1 MTTFRSSH
9 PCSACAIP
17 LVALLST
24 AAGAAAGDP
33 CTPGWNLS
41 LGDPGADSGIVG
53 SVIVHDDGSGPALY
67 AGGSYTAIGGVRANR
82 IAKFDGKTWSPLG
95 TGLSNAECYALGS
108 YDGNL
113 YAAGYFD
120 QAGGVSG
127 TAKLARWNGTAWESL
142 GANLALFSNQLWDLT
157 TFDDGT
163 GEALYITGNFTGIGN
178 TAADYVA
185 RYDGESFS
193 PLGGPIA
200 GNVPLILFTSH
211 VFDDGTGPALYVG
224 GRFTS
229 IDGVPASRIA
239 RWDGTAWSALGS
251 GIAGSGVAVS
261 IMTMTTFDDGTG
273 PALYVGGQ
281 AFTSAGGQ
289 PANRVAKWDGTEWS
303 NVGEGFAGG
312 IVWKLVVHDDGDG
325 EALYAFGTFTA
336 SGTTP
341 VERMAK
347 WNGTAWEPFGG
358 GASGTVL
365 DALVVPGAAGDD
377 LVIAGQFTEIG
388 GDAANRLAVWEGC
401 GGPGVPGDLN
411 GDGVVDGADLGIL
424 LAAWGGDD
432 AAADLDGNGVVD
444 GADLASLLADWS

>member
-1 MTTFRSSH
+1 M
-9 PCSACAIP
+9 
-17 LVALLST
+17 
-24 AAGAAAGDP
+24 
-33 CTPGWNLS
+33 
-41 LGDPGADSGIVG
+41 
-53 SVIVHDDGSGPALY
+53 
-67 AGGSYTAIGGVRANR
+67 
-82 IAKFDGKTWSPLG
+82 
-95 TGLSNAECYALGS
+95 
-108 YDGNL
+108 
-113 YAAGYFD
+113 
-120 QAGGVSG
+120 
-127 TAKLARWNGTAWESL
+127 
-142 GANLALFSNQLWDLT
+142 
-157 TFDDGT
+157 
-163 GEALYITGNFTGIGN
+163 
-178 TAADYVA
+178 
-185 RYDGESFS
+185 
-193 PLGGPIA
+193 
-200 GNVPLILFTSH
+200 PLILFTSH

-229 IDGVPASRIA
+229 IDGVSASRIA
-239 RWDGTAWSALGS
+239 RWDGAEWSALGS

-281 AFTSAGGQ
+281 AFTTAGGQ

-341 VERMAK
+341 LERMAK

-377 LVIAGQFTEIG
+377 LVIAGQFTEID

>member
-9 PCSACAIP
+9 PCSACAVP

-24 AAGAAAGDP
+24 VAGAAAGDP

-67 AGGSYTAIGGVRANR
+67 AGGSYTAIGGVPANR

-178 TAADYVA
+178 SAADYVA

-224 GRFTS
+224 G
-229 IDGVPASRIA
+229 
-239 RWDGTAWSALGS
+239 
-251 GIAGSGVAVS
+251 
-261 IMTMTTFDDGTG
+261 
-273 PALYVGGQ
+273 Q
-281 AFTSAGGQ
+281 AFTTAGGQ

-341 VERMAK
+341 LERMAK

-377 LVIAGQFTEIG
+377 LVIAGQFTEID